1 MTADWYPTPVPAP
14 HEPVAGSVE
23 GSRFFQGLD
32 DTDYIERRSAVGDI
46 PVAGPLRRIGSLL
59 IDMTVCVWAPAAWAA
74 FIDAP
79 DSFAFA
85 MIGLAILGNEIA
97 GFATG
102 ERGQTLGRRVFRLQA
117 ARVVVTHYGKQAIV
131 DRGMRMNVL
140 RALLHVVDV
149 LLWFVAIPWVIFTR
163 YHRTLADS
171 LTKTVMIR
179 PAEIKTLPRAPRG
192 SHTIA

>member
-1 MTADWYPTPVPAP
+1 MTADWYPAPGPAPREPVP
-14 HEPVAGSVE
+14 GSLE
-23 GSRFFQGLD
+23 DSRFFQELD
-32 DTDYIERRSAVGDI
+32 ETDYIQRRSAVGDI
-46 PVAGPLRRIGSLL
+46 PVAGPLRRVGSLL
-59 IDMTVCVWAPAAWAA
+59 IDMTVCVWAPVTWAE
-74 FIDAP
+74 FVNTP
-79 DSFAFA
+79 DYFTFAL
-85 MIGLAILGNEIA
+85 IGLAILGNEIA

-102 ERGQTLGRRVFRLQA
+102 ELGQTLGRRVFGLQA

-131 DRGMRMNVL
+131 DRGLRMNVL